1 MNHKSLYIHMFLC
14 PSHRLEAKNI
24 KSHTLLPGNE
34 NCEENI
40 PKNDLDAPGSGE
52 SKKLRI
58 SVQSMPIRSK
68 RCAKD
73 YIVKVRV

>member
-1 MNHKSLYIHMFLC
+1 MFLC

-40 PKNDLDAPGSGE
+40 PEDDLDAPGSGE

>member
-1 MNHKSLYIHMFLC
+1 MFLC
-14 PSHRLEAKNI
+14 PSHRLEAKKTLKVI
-24 KSHTLLPGNE
+24 ITLLPGNE

-40 PKNDLDAPGSGE
+40 PKDALDAPGSGE

-68 RCAKD
+68 TCAKD
-73 YIVKVRV
+73 YVVKVRV